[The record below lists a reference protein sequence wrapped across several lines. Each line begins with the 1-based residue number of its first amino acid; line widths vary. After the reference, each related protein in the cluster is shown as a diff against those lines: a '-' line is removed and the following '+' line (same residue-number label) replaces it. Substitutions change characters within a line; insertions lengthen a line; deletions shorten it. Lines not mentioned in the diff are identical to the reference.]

1 MPQNIMQNLNTRPPI
16 VVVMGHVDHGKT
28 TLLDYIRKTSYQA
41 RAASSGGEP
50 RSVAER
56 EAGGI
61 TQSIG
66 AYEIEHNGRKITFI
80 DTPGH
85 EAFTKM
91 RARGAFAADLAIL
104 VVAADEGVKPQTLES
119 VNILQETETP
129 YVVAV
134 TKTDKP
140 NADVEKVK
148 NELTAAG
155 VLLEG
160 YGGKISYEPVSA
172 KTGDKVKELLDL
184 LLLAAELENLAY
196 DPAKPASGYILEAR
210 IDRRRGMEG
219 SVIVKDGTLRQ
230 GEPIATPSGKGKV
243 KILENFLGESVKELV
258 PSAPALVLGW
268 EELPQVGEEFITG
281 EVTSSVVA
289 TARQSRGGKQPH
301 EIASVAMLPRNDESG
316 SSLLNI
322 ILKAGDAGSLEALS
336 GIIKAMTADKPA
348 KIVSESVGDVSDND
362 VKFAISTSARIFAF
376 KSRVDKGAKTLA
388 ENNKIKII
396 ASEII
401 YELVRTVEELLTKK
415 EVEVA
420 GELEILAVFN
430 QEKPE
435 KQLVGGK
442 VVRGSFKNKA
452 QFEINRGENAIGTGR
467 VLSLQSMKKDAT
479 EVEEGKEAGLIVNSQ
494 ALIQVGDRLVIRT

>member
-1 MPQNIMQNLNTRPPI
+1 MSDQSQSQNLKPRPPI

-28 TLLDYIRKTSYQA
+28 TLLDYIRKA
-41 RAASSGGEP
+41 NVAA
-50 RSVAER
+50 R

-66 AYEIEHNGRKITFI
+66 AYEVQHNGKKITFI

-85 EAFTKM
+85 EAFAKM
-91 RARGAFAADLAIL
+91 RARGANAADLAIL

-119 VNILQETETP
+119 VKILEEAKTP
-129 YVVAV
+129 FVVAI

-172 KTGDKVKELLDL
+172 KTGDKINELLDL
-184 LLLAAELENLAY
+184 LLLAAELENLTY

-210 IDRRRGMEG
+210 IDRRRGMEA
-219 SVIVKDGTLRQ
+219 SVIVKDGVLRQ
-230 GEPIATPSGKGKV
+230 GEPIATPSGKGKI

-258 PSAPALVLGW
+258 PSAPALILGW

-281 EVTSSVVA
+281 EKA
-289 TARQSRGGKQPH
+289 IIDLAQKPEGRLAARPAAAIQPA
-301 EIASVAMLPRNDESG
+301 EEET
-316 SSLLNI
+316 LNI
-322 ILKAGDAGSLEALS
+322 ILKAGDAGSLEALA
-336 GIIKAMTADKPA
+336 GIVKAMIADKPA
-348 KIVSESVGDVSDND
+348 KIVGESVGDVTDND
-362 VKFAISTSARIFAF
+362 VKFAISADAKIFAF

-388 ENNKIKII
+388 ENNRIKII

-401 YELVRTVEELLTKK
+401 YELIKTTEEFLTKK
-415 EVEVA
+415 EAEVA
-420 GELEILAVFN
+420 GELEVLAVFN
-430 QEKPE
+430 QEKLE
-435 KQLVGGK
+435 RQIVGGR
-442 VVRGSFKNKA
+442 VTRGSFKNKA
-452 QFEINRGENAIGTGR
+452 QFEITRGGAALGSGR
-467 VLSLQSMKKDAT
+467 VLNLQSMKKDTAS
-479 EVEEGKEAGLIVNSQ
+479 VEEGKEAGLMVNSQ
-494 ALIQVGDRLVIRT
+494 TPIQVGDKLVIK